1 MSKLY
6 ELIEHLEEIAPSHL
20 QESYDNSGLIVGNPM
35 MEITGV
41 TVCLDS
47 TEEVVDEAIA
57 NGHNV
62 VVAHHPIVFSGLK
75 SFTGA
80 NYIERTIIKAIKN
93 DVAIYSIHTNLDNV
107 YENGVNAKMAE
118 KLGLVD
124 TKILAPKF
132 PEVNDIGAGMVGDL
146 QEGMDRETFLAHV
159 KKSMGAACVKYTKWL
174 KPSVSKIAICG
185 GSGSFLLDQ
194 AIAEKCDVLI
204 TSDFKY
210 HQFFDAD
217 EKIVILD
224 IGHYET
230 EQFTIDLLVQIIT
243 DKFSNFAAHYTK
255 VDTNP
260 VNYY

>member
-1 MSKLY
+1 MTLLH
-6 ELIEHLEEIAPSHL
+6 ELISHLEEIAPPHL
-20 QESYDNSGLIVGNPM
+20 QETYDNSGLIVGNPY
-35 MEITGV
+35 MEISGV

-47 TEEVVDEAIA
+47 TEAVVEEAIEA
-57 NGHNV
+57 GHNV
-62 VVAHHPIVFSGLK
+62 IVAHHPIVFSGLK
-75 SFTGA
+75 RFTGS

-93 DVAIYSIHTNLDNV
+93 DIAIYSIHTNLDNV
-107 YENGVNAKMAE
+107 YAQGVNGKIAD
-118 KLGLVD
+118 KLGLQE
-124 TKILAPKF
+124 TRILAPKF
-132 PEVNDIGAGMVGDL
+132 PDDPNIGAGMMGNL
-146 QEGMDRETFLAHV
+146 PREMGKEEFLALV
-159 KKSMGAACVKYTKWL
+159 KSAMKTDCVKYTKWL
-174 KPSVSKIAICG
+174 KPNVLNIAVCG

-194 AIAEKCDVLI
+194 AITSGCDVFI

-230 EQFTIDLLVQIIT
+230 EQFTIDLLVEIIT

-255 VDTNP
+255 VNTNP

>member
-1 MSKLY
+1 MTKLH
-6 ELIEHLEEIAPSHL
+6 ELIAHLEEIAPSYL
-20 QESYDNSGLIVGNPM
+20 QESYDNSGLIVGNPQ

-47 TEEVVDEAIA
+47 TEAVVEEAINA
-57 NGHNV
+57 GHNV

-75 SFTGA
+75 RFTGA
-80 NYIERTIIKAIKN
+80 NYIQRTIIKAIKN
-93 DVAIYSIHTNLDNV
+93 DIAIYSIHTNLDNV
-107 YENGVNAKMAE
+107 YSNGVNGKIAE
-118 KLGLVD
+118 KLNLLH
-124 TKILAPKF
+124 TRILAPKF
-132 PEVNDIGAGMVGDL
+132 PDDNSVGAGMVGEL
-146 QEGMDRETFLAHV
+146 AEGMTQDAFLSHV
-159 KKSMGAACVKYTKWL
+159 KSAMQTDCVKYTDWL
-174 KPSVSKIAICG
+174 TPKVSKIAVCG
-185 GSGSFLLDQ
+185 GSGSFLLEQ
-194 AIAEKCDVLI
+194 AVAEGCDVFI

-217 EKIVILD
+217 RKIVILD

-255 VDTNP
+255 VNTNP

>member
-1 MSKLY
+1 MTLLH
-6 ELIEHLEEIAPSHL
+6 ELISHLEEIAPSHL
-20 QESYDNSGLIVGNPM
+20 QEAYDNSGLIVGNPY
-35 MEITGV
+35 MEISGV

-47 TEEVVDEAIA
+47 TEAVVEEAMKA
-57 NGHNV
+57 GHNV
-62 VVAHHPIVFSGLK
+62 IVAHHPIVFSGLK
-75 SFTGA
+75 RFTGS

-93 DVAIYSIHTNLDNV
+93 DIAIYSIHTNLDNV
-107 YENGVNAKMAE
+107 YAYGVNGKIAE
-118 KLGLVD
+118 KLGLKE
-124 TKILAPKF
+124 TRILAPKF
-132 PEVNDIGAGMVGDL
+132 PDDSNIGAGMIGKL
-146 QEGMDRETFLAHV
+146 PQEMGKDNFLALV
-159 KKSMGAACVKYTKWL
+159 KSEMKADCVKYTKWL
-174 KPSVSKIAICG
+174 TPNVLNIAVCG

-194 AIAEKCDVLI
+194 AIAAGCDVFI

-255 VDTNP
+255 VNTNP